1 MTSLWRSDTSRAHDK
16 KSAPLPHEA
25 EVVVVGAGI
34 TGMTSALLAQ
44 RAGLDVLVL
53 EGRDLGAA
61 ATGNTTA
68 KLSLL
73 QGSTL
78 STIRA
83 HHDDDA
89 VRAYV
94 QANAAGQQLVQELCD
109 ELAVP
114 YQVEAAYSYA
124 NGASGM
130 GTLERELAAAAAAD
144 LPVEW
149 VDEHELPFATAGQ
162 IRLDGQLQVDPME
175 LLEGLRRAFVDG
187 GGRLVEGVRVIGA
200 GLREA
205 VIDTTEGPLRTPRVV
220 LATGAPVLDRAGH
233 FGRLVAKRSYALSFT
248 VPDEASVPAGMY
260 LSVDEPSR
268 SIRWAPHDGRRLL
281 LVGGNGHEV
290 GRDRDTQQR
299 VDQLVGWTQEHWPG
313 AELTHQWSAQDYQ
326 AENQLP
332 IVQKLPGR
340 AHIQLATGFNK
351 WGMTNGPAAALAMV
365 AALTGEDEPGWR
377 AELRRRVPGVR
388 DLAEASVAGT
398 KVGYHATV
406 GWGGALLGF
415 DGKDPAP
422 GEGRVTRRGA
432 SIVATANVDG
442 QVCRVSGVCPHL
454 GGILQWNTAEQSW
467 DCPLHG
473 SRFAA
478 DGTLLEGMATRGLV
492 PVEDPDPSD

>member
-1 MTSLWRSDTSRAHDK
+1 MAVDHA
-16 KSAPLPHEA
+16 LPDRA
-25 EVVVVGAGI
+25 EVVVVGAGV
-34 TGMTSALLAQ
+34 TGMTAALLAQ
-44 RAGLDVLVL
+44 RAGREVLVV

-68 KLSLL
+68 KISLL
-73 QGSTL
+73 QGSIL

-94 QANAAGQQLVQELCD
+94 QANLAGQLLLQELCD

-114 YQVEAAYSYA
+114 YQVETAYSYA
-124 NGASGM
+124 HTDSGRS
-130 GTLERELAAAAAAD
+130 TLERELAAATTAG
-144 LPVEW
+144 LPVDW
-149 VDEHELPFATAGQ
+149 AQEHELPFETAAQ
-162 IRLDGQLQVDPME
+162 IALEGQLQVDPME
-175 LLEGLRRAFVDG
+175 LLDALRRAFLDAG
-187 GGRLVEGVRVIGA
+187 GHLVEGVRVTGA
-200 GLREA
+200 GLRQA
-205 VIDTTEGPLRTPRVV
+205 TLATTHGTVETPAIM

-248 VPDEASVPAGMY
+248 VPDEATVPRGMY

-268 SIRWAPHDGRRLL
+268 SIRYAPHGDRRLL

-290 GRDRDTQQR
+290 GRERNTRRR
-299 VDQLVGWTQEHWPG
+299 VEELIDWTQAHWRG
-313 AELTHQWSAQDYQ
+313 AGLTHRWSAQDYQ

-340 AHIQLATGFNK
+340 AHIQIATGFNK
-351 WGMTNGPAAALAMV
+351 WGMTNGPAAAIAMV
-365 AALTGEDEPGWR
+365 AAVTGEEEPPWR
-377 AELRRRVPGVR
+377 SELRRRVPGVR
-388 DLAEASVAGT
+388 DIAEASLAGT
-398 KVGYHATV
+398 KVGFHATV

-415 DGKDPAP
+415 DGREPAP

-432 SIVATANVDG
+432 SIVATSNVEG
-442 QVCRVSGVCPHL
+442 TICRVSGVCPHL
-454 GGILQWNTAEQSW
+454 GGVLQWNSAERSW

-478 DGTLLEGMATRGLV
+478 DGTVLEGMATRGLAATDDH
-492 PVEDPDPSD
+492 EDPDHPA